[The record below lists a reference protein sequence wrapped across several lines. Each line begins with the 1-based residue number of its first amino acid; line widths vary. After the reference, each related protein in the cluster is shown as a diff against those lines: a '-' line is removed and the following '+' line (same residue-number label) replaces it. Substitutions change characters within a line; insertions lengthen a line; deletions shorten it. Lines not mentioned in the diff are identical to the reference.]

1 VILFEFLSGAVT
13 MGFAIAGL
21 YFLRF
26 WTATRDSLFLAFAI
40 AFWLLGLCQA
50 LLGLADVPVEERS
63 WLYVLRLLAFATII
77 VAVVRK
83 NRTRPE

>member
-1 VILFEFLSGAVT
+1 MILFEFLSGAVT

-26 WTATRDSLFLAFAI
+26 WTSTRDPLFLAFAI

-77 VAVVRK
+77 VAVVKK
-83 NRTRPE
+83 NRARPG